1 MGLFRLLVFPADEVH
16 AFSVNGLIGIS
27 TTRYEGIRD
36 GGSSLRALLAHE
48 LAHYWWGDLV
58 QPHGAGARWMT
69 EGFAEYSKH
78 TYEQA
83 VAGEGLSWSF
93 RNLLVVSRFTDGAAP
108 PVLAGEAVSGV
119 DEVYYQK
126 GAFVLE
132 MLADE
137 IGRDALHR
145 AMSRVV
151 ERARTASVSL
161 DDFEA
166 AAQHEAGRDLSWFF
180 EQWLRRPFAPLL
192 SLEDVTLTRS
202 GTSYIVSGALRQSA
216 PAYRL
221 RLVASIEAQDGT
233 QSRYDLVATGDLTP
247 FRFVV
252 DRAPAELTIDPEH
265 RVFRWYLPADMPLS
279 FAEAWQTLG
288 ATSGQLLLGDD
299 VQAADTARVADFLRQ
314 RFPNL
319 IRASS
324 TEVLHGVVVGKP
336 ARDLRLQRLP
346 GLEAPPPGTVQAF
359 VVRSTSGPGAVL
371 VGIEGDWPQVIP
383 EIVPQAGLDFVR
395 YRGGAIVAATAPSLP
410 RLRYRFRD
418 GR

>member
-1 MGLFRLLVFPADEVH
+1 
-16 AFSVNGLIGIS
+16 
-27 TTRYEGIRD
+27 
-36 GGSSLRALLAHE
+36 
-48 LAHYWWGDLV
+48 
-58 QPHGAGARWMT
+58 
-69 EGFAEYSKH
+69 
-78 TYEQA
+78 
-83 VAGEGLSWSF
+83 
-93 RNLLVVSRFTDGAAP
+93 
-108 PVLAGEAVSGV
+108 
-119 DEVYYQK
+119 
-126 GAFVLE
+126 
-132 MLADE
+132 
-137 IGRDALHR
+137 
-145 AMSRVV
+145 
-151 ERARTASVSL
+151 
-161 DDFEA
+161 
-166 AAQHEAGRDLSWFF
+166 
-180 EQWLRRPFAPLL
+180 
-192 SLEDVTLTRS
+192 
-202 GTSYIVSGALRQSA
+202 
-216 PAYRL
+216 
-221 RLVASIEAQDGT
+221 
-233 QSRYDLVATGDLTP
+233 
-247 FRFVV
+247 
-252 DRAPAELTIDPEH
+252 
-265 RVFRWYLPADMPLS
+265 MPLS